1 MDVPSKRKQGLFNS
15 LRRSKYGLEPVA
27 FFSLGKDYFEKVNWS
42 YLLKTGSSGKIKVEV
57 KVIEK
62 FMCFSK
68 SKQGLVDDRCGQRRS
83 KCGVEPVIY

>member
-1 MDVPSKRKQGLFNS
+1 MDVPSKSKQGLFNS

-57 KVIEK
+57 KAIEK

-68 SKQGLVDDRCGQRRS
+68 SKQGVVDNKCGGPRRS
-83 KCGVEPVIY
+83 K